1 MDAFCKVNQLRCM
14 KLQFVQ
20 KTFATKII
28 HLNKQ
33 GELVLGMDQ
42 LAKLFQI
49 YISNNF

>member
-14 KLQFVQ
+14 KLQFVHK

-28 HLNKQ
+28 HSNKQ

-49 YISNNF
+49 